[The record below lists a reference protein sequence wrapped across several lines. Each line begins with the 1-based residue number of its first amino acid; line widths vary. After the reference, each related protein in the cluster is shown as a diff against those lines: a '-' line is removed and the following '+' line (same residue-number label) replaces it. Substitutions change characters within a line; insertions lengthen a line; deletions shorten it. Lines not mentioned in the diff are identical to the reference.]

1 MGSPLGPILADIFV
15 GFHEKVLFSQPQHDP
30 STYIRYVDDTFAAFA
45 SYTEALTFFNRLNS
59 LHSSLK
65 FTMET
70 EKDGCLPF
78 LDVLVERCK
87 SGFLT
92 SIYRKPTFTG
102 LYTKWSAFCPKSR
115 KVALIHTLV
124 HRALCICSPSKL
136 AAELETIRDILIDN
150 GYPLDIIDKHI
161 GAKVLNFR
169 KDKTFGPHKCPVYLK
184 LPWYGGTYEKMYDQ
198 ISESINN
205 CYPALK
211 TRLIFCTKSA
221 FPSFQKDSLPHTKT
235 SNIIYKFKCQCEA
248 DYVGRTSLH
257 FETRINQHVPEG
269 IRKGTFRLLRPTK
282 SNLDSA
288 IGQHLLANATCAQN
302 YTLESFS
309 ILFRARSDNH
319 LKFLES
325 VAIAQ
330 LQPTLCHQK
339 RFARSL
345 FLFGEKI

>member
-1 MGSPLGPILADIFV
+1 MTNHNHLQLATLWRTYAPSKFRYFRVFSFGTHLMFGPTDHSISNQETRLDKLKPSSASA
-15 GFHEKVLFSQPQHDP
+15 ERCLF
-30 STYIRYVDDTFAAFA
+30 
-45 SYTEALTFFNRLNS
+45 
-59 LHSSLK
+59 
-65 FTMET
+65 
-70 EKDGCLPF
+70 GCL
-78 LDVLVERCK
+78 LE
-87 SGFLT
+87 
-92 SIYRKPTFTG
+92 
-102 LYTKWSAFCPKSR
+102 
-115 KVALIHTLV
+115 H
-124 HRALCICSPSKL
+124 
-136 AAELETIRDILIDN
+136 AETR
-150 GYPLDIIDKHI
+150 
-161 GAKVLNFR
+161 
-169 KDKTFGPHKCPVYLK
+169 
-184 LPWYGGTYEKMYDQ
+184 
-198 ISESINN
+198 IN
-205 CYPALK
+205 
-211 TRLIFCTKSA
+211 
-221 FPSFQKDSLPHTKT
+221 QH
-235 SNIIYKFKCQCEA
+235 KFKCQCEA